1 MKNNDIVMAI
11 EKLIEERFDEGNYI
25 CQHDDNE
32 VSLEDAV
39 SEVLAKFD
47 IQFSVENMCIFESPG
62 YDTGV
67 IVIAWIP
74 IMFIFEKIHLN
85 ITIFIVV

>member
-1 MKNNDIVMAI
+1 MNNNDIIVAI

-39 SEVLAKFD
+39 SEMLDEFD
-47 IQFSVENMCIFESPG
+47 IQFSVENMCLFESPG

-67 IVIAWIP
+67 VVIAWVCDD
-74 IMFIFEKIHLN
+74 ELDTYN
-85 ITIFIVV
+85 IQWEAM